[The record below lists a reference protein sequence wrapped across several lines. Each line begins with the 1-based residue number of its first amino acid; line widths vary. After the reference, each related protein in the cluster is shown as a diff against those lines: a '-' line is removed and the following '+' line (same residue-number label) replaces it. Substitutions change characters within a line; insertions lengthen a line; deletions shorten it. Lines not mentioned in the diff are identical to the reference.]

1 MQRYFATIVGDKALL
16 SNNDAHHLV
25 DVMRAEVGENIEVAD
40 GGNVYQCVVAS
51 LDPLTI
57 NVVEEKK
64 RECEL
69 PVSLL
74 LGFALLKHGND
85 EMVYE
90 KGTELGVSS
99 FYPYVSSRTIVRP
112 NGLSDKEKK
121 YQRSEKIVKGACEQS
136 KRSRLPEI
144 HHIHSFTKILDV
156 EADLKLFA
164 YENKSDDVASLR
176 EALKDV
182 KPGMKVLILI
192 GPEGGFTPIEA
203 EMAEEKGFR
212 FVSLG
217 RRILRA
223 ETASIYAA
231 SVFSYEVEGH
241 R

>member
-144 HHIHSFTKILDV
+144 HHIHSLPRSSTSKPTSNYSPMRTK
-156 EADLKLFA
+156 AMT
-164 YENKSDDVASLR
+164 S
-176 EALKDV
+176 
-182 KPGMKVLILI
+182 P
-192 GPEGGFTPIEA
+192 P
-203 EMAEEKGFR
+203 
-212 FVSLG
+212 
-217 RRILRA
+217 
-223 ETASIYAA
+223 
-231 SVFSYEVEGH
+231 
-241 R
+241 